1 MFKAIILAGFIIL
14 SVKVFSDLAASRASI
29 PVQTISGDI

>member
-14 SVKVFSDLAASRASI
+14 SVKVIGDLAANRPSI
-29 PVQTISGDI
+29 PVQNISGDI